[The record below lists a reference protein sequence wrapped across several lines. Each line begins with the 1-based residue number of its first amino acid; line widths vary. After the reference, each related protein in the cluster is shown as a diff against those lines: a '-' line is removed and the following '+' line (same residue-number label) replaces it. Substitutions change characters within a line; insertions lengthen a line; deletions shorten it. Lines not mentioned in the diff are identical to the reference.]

1 MAKKQ
6 NIKKVTT
13 KKQQVKAVK
22 APVKK
27 VATKKSIAKKTPV
40 CKCGPKC
47 QCGPKCNCVKPVKV
61 SLNDIKVTTKP
72 TKKSFWT
79 KVKEFFGF

>member
-27 VATKKSIAKKTPV
+27 VAAKKSITKKTPV
-40 CKCGPKC
+40 CK
-47 QCGPKCNCVKPVKV
+47 CGPKCNCVKPVKV

>member
-1 MAKKQ
+1 MVKKQ

-13 KKQQVKAVK
+13 KKQSVTVAK
-22 APVKK
+22 APAKK
-27 VATKKSIAKKTPV
+27 VATKKPIAKKAPV

-47 QCGPKCNCVKPVKV
+47 KYVKPVKV
-61 SLNDIKVTTKP
+61 SLNSVKVTTKSV
-72 TKKSFWT
+72 KKSFWT